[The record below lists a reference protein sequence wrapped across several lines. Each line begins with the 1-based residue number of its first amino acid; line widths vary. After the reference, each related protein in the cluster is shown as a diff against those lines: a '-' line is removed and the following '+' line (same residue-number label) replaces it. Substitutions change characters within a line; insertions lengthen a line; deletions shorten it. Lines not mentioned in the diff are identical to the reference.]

1 MNSNQLS
8 LMTHLTKKIFIWD
21 KLF

>member
-8 LMTHLTKKIFIWD
+8 LMTLLTKKIFIWD

>member
-8 LMTHLTKKIFIWD
+8 QITSKAG
-21 KLF
+21 

>member
-8 LMTHLTKKIFIWD
+8 QITSKETQLLVFNKS
-21 KLF
+21 